1 MSKESTL
8 TNAEFTEYL
17 KGVVI
22 SEISIESSG
31 CRVVDRKRLS
41 RSTKAPTAQ
50 YGYGSQLVKATARK
64 AEVLVLHGVQ
74 VVASDSAKGDRPDS
88 SDAIA
93 HLTVE
98 YRVVYETPSKMTQEI
113 FEQFRKVTLRLHTVP
128 FAREWIH
135 SQSTQ
140 MGLEPVLMPLAIS
153 HPAAAK
159 PASKGRVKQ

>member
-17 KGVVI
+17 KGVVM

-31 CRVVDRKRLS
+31 CRVVDRKLLS
-41 RSTKAPTAQ
+41 RSGKASIAEF
-50 YGYGSQLVKATARK
+50 GYGSKLAKATKLK

-74 VVASDSAKGDRPDS
+74 VLPPDATPSERPVR

-98 YRVVYETPSKMTQEI
+98 YRVVYQTPSKMTPEI
-113 FEQFRKVTLRLHTVP
+113 FEQFRKVTLRLHTIP

-140 MGLEPVLMPLAIS
+140 MGLDPLLMPLAIS
-153 HPAAAK
+153 HPAAEMRK
-159 PASKGRVKQ
+159 PN